1 MYRSC
6 TYFLDIATELANFT
20 QKALTRRY
28 QFLSQIFP
36 RFVYRV
42 RRRRRFE
49 VEERDGRAN
58 SSFVITNLKNA
69 WYNLCKLS
77 GVNLDVSKQRDWEN
91 QDRVLIL
98 FKLST
103 GLSSLLY
110 YSIFKS
116 NYHRKEDFSEKEQ
129 KKEGK
134 DMNLQFLFQSHWYKI
149 LKKIFN
155 HNWQC

>member
-28 QFLSQIFP
+28 QFLSQIFS
-36 RFVYRV
+36 RFVYRI

-69 WYNLCKLS
+69 RYNLCKLS

-91 QDRVLIL
+91 QDKVLIL

-103 GLSSLLY
+103 GLSQAYFIIVYLSPIIIEKRTLAKKSKKRRKRY
-110 YSIFKS
+110 EPTIFISIT
-116 NYHRKEDFSEKEQ
+116 
-129 KKEGK
+129 
-134 DMNLQFLFQSHWYKI
+134 LI
-149 LKKIFN
+149 
-155 HNWQC
+155 